1 MLHDLPSFHICT
13 SSKSVPIAPRAQWCL
28 GICASTGLT
37 PPQRY
42 LARQRDAM
50 LAGTPPPDFPGG
62 SGEYTF
68 KGRGTVKDIVSE
80 QGKLAL
86 GFSPFPTNGDATR
99 AELARKANEIL
110 GYRSA

>member
-1 MLHDLPSFHICT
+1 MRG
-13 SSKSVPIAPRAQWCL
+13 APRAQRRL
-28 GICASTGLT
+28 GICGKHRADHTVT
-37 PPQRY
+37 QRY

-86 GFSPFPTNGDATR
+86 GFSPLPTNGDATR
-99 AELARKANEIL
+99 AELARKANDIL

>member
-1 MLHDLPSFHICT
+1 
-13 SSKSVPIAPRAQWCL
+13 
-28 GICASTGLT
+28 
-37 PPQRY
+37 
-42 LARQRDAM
+42 M

-86 GFSPFPTNGDATR
+86 GFSPLPTNGDATR
-99 AELARKANEIL
+99 AELARKANDIL